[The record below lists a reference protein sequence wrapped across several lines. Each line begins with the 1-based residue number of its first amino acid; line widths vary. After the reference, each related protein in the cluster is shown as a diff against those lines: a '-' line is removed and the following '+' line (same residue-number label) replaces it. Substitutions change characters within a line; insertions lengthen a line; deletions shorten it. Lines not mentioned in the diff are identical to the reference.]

1 MKKKKP
7 LELPSIE
14 ELEAE
19 ITRQK
24 KKQNQHGLLRNALY
38 TLIVVAAVTALVAV
52 LFMPVLKTYGTSMS
66 PTLQEGEI
74 VVAVKTG
81 EAKPGDVIAFKYN
94 NRIFIKRVIASG
106 GAVVDIDEAGNVSVD
121 GTVLDEPYVSEKT
134 LGNGDVEFPLTV
146 PEGQYFVLGDNRVNS
161 GDSRSS
167 VFGTVEPED
176 MLLHADENLVGR
188 VLNNL
193 LKNAVEAIGEESDG
207 CVEISAFLN
216 EREDVV
222 IEVTDSGGPIP
233 PEVEK
238 RIFIPFFT
246 TKTDG
251 SGIGLSISRQIMR
264 LSGGT
269 LTLRTKPHTTFTM
282 TFGG

>member
-176 MLLHADENLVGR
+176 MLGK
-188 VLNNL
+188 VLICVWPLNRFG
-193 LKNAVEAIGEESDG
+193 AV
-207 CVEISAFLN
+207 
-216 EREDVV
+216 
-222 IEVTDSGGPIP
+222 
-233 PEVEK
+233 
-238 RIFIPFFT
+238 
-246 TKTDG
+246 
-251 SGIGLSISRQIMR
+251 
-264 LSGGT
+264 
-269 LTLRTKPHTTFTM
+269 H
-282 TFGG
+282 

>member
-24 KKQNQHGLLRNALY
+24 KKQSQHGLLRNALY

-176 MLLHADENLVGR
+176 MLGK
-188 VLNNL
+188 VLICVWPLNRFG
-193 LKNAVEAIGEESDG
+193 AV
-207 CVEISAFLN
+207 
-216 EREDVV
+216 
-222 IEVTDSGGPIP
+222 
-233 PEVEK
+233 
-238 RIFIPFFT
+238 
-246 TKTDG
+246 
-251 SGIGLSISRQIMR
+251 
-264 LSGGT
+264 
-269 LTLRTKPHTTFTM
+269 H
-282 TFGG
+282 